1 MLNQS
6 LSALMDGELDEREI
20 EVLLERIRHDPELRA
35 AWGRQ
40 HYLRISICER
50 PPHEIDGGFADHIMS
65 RIAAEEAE
73 LNARAGRMPLFHK
86 RSDVQLGARRRGWH
100 RPVAGLAVAAS
111 VAVVAVLVLDQGS
124 VSTTATTPAV
134 ATTTAVT
141 ASAPHAERVA
151 RSEAAAQ
158 AGSGATVA
166 VSAQQPA
173 TAAGVPETHQAVQKI
188 EEVAGATTGATT
200 KVVATT
206 GSTTAKPVAINN
218 RSSDK
223 TSAADI
229 TDTQLEQLIGTKKS
243 PLSWDA
249 ASAAQ
254 EQQLRSLIP
263 KYNGSDDS
271 DASGPSSLLGYMHM
285 TSDQAAATTTATAS
299 ATKDEA
305 APQH

>member
-1 MLNQS
+1 MLNQP

-65 RIAAEEAE
+65 RIAAEEAA
-73 LNARAGRMPLFHK
+73 LNTRTGRTPLFHK
-86 RSDVQLGARRRGWH
+86 SSDVQFGARRRGWR

-124 VSTTATTPAV
+124 VSTIATTPVV
-134 ATTTAVT
+134 ATTTAAT

-158 AGSGATVA
+158 TGSGTTTVA
-166 VSAQQPA
+166 VSAQQSA
-173 TAAGVPETHQAVQKI
+173 VGAPETHQAVQKI
-188 EEVAGATTGATT
+188 EEDAGATTGATT
-200 KVVATT
+200 KVAATT
-206 GSTTAKPVAINN
+206 SSTEAKPVAINN
-218 RSSDK
+218 RSSGK
-223 TSAADI
+223 TSAGDI

-254 EQQLRSLIP
+254 EQRLRSLIP

-285 TSDQAAATTTATAS
+285 TSDQAAATTATAS
-299 ATKDEA
+299 SAKDDA